1 MGCRRVAP
9 VSELVRVVHAGDGA
23 LAVGVGLEGRGAWLC
38 RDTPGC
44 SELADR
50 RRAFSRALRHPI
62 TPEAVDRLRVELRA
76 GVSPPEQPSAP
87 PPE

>member
-1 MGCRRVAP
+1 
-9 VSELVRVVHAGDGA
+9 VRVVHTGDGG

-44 SELADR
+44 AELADR
-50 RRAFSRALRHPI
+50 RRAFSKALRHPI

-76 GVSPPEQPSAP
+76 GLLPPEQAP
-87 PPE
+87 AQPPE